1 MSDAIVPAS
10 HADGGSLSETQSGVL
25 AETSSPAVLIPE
37 VPMMSKQ
44 TYASP
49 MSYVGSSRRA
59 TAFVRR
65 VGTSPIRAS
74 LAWTAAA
81 LFVGVMWFA
90 VLPVWYFVT
99 IILFGWFMIPF
110 RLVRRSHRKQEH
122 IQKTQLATMQAM
134 MIQQQQALKNPPE

>member
-25 AETSSPAVLIPE
+25 AEATSPAALIPE

-81 LFVGVMWFA
+81 LFVGLMWFA

>member
-25 AETSSPAVLIPE
+25 AETTSPAVLIPE